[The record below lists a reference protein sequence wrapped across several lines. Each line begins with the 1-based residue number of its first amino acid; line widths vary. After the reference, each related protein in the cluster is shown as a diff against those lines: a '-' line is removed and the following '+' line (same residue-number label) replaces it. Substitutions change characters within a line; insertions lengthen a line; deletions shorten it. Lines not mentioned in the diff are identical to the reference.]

1 MPRRQNRADA
11 GSVNLCVCSALNVRD
26 CAVLSK
32 HHLTRKGQRFCC
44 SLTDKTA
51 ERLAVCCRMI
61 SFRLRVGDWSHY
73 LEQGLALG
81 GPWVC
86 WDEGL
91 SLRSV
96 RLKAGY
102 FGSSTIPAVA
112 HKVPSLPGSRWV
124 GHKPTRTE
132 YKMCK
137 G

>member
-1 MPRRQNRADA
+1 M
-11 GSVNLCVCSALNVRD
+11 
-26 CAVLSK
+26 
-32 HHLTRKGQRFCC
+32 
-44 SLTDKTA
+44 
-51 ERLAVCCRMI
+51 
-61 SFRLRVGDWSHY
+61 
-73 LEQGLALG
+73 
-81 GPWVC
+81 C

-132 YKMCK
+132 YEMCK
-137 G
+137 GWRLLGYVPPGLDPHLPLGPPEGLHNCTPSPCPALTLAQCLLGRTLGRAG